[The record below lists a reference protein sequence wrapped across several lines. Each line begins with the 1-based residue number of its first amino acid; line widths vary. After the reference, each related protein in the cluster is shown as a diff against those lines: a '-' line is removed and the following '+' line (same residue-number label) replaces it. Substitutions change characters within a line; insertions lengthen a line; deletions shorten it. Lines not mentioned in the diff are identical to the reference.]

1 MLKLLKNKKVLFVVA
16 HPDDEILGPGA
27 TIYQLVKHQNCIV
40 KVIILG
46 EGITSRSEKRDTSKW
61 KKELKIH
68 KSNIEKAKSI
78 LGYQYIKIY
87 DFPDNRF
94 DTVPLLDIVKIIEN
108 ENDFRPDFLFTHHGG
123 DLNID
128 HQKTFEAAL
137 TSSRP
142 LPNENLC
149 SLITFETMSSTE
161 FSNFSDTKS
170 FKPNLI
176 IEISDDALNA
186 KCNAMASYQYEK
198 RNFPHPRSNESIR
211 NRAKMWGISN
221 GIKAAEVF
229 QIIRLIDKK

>member
-1 MLKLLKNKKVLFVVA
+1 MLDCEGYPNAFLESKYLKLEMYDAKFKNDALIASVKIIKNKKVLFVVA

-108 ENDFRPDFLFTHHGG
+108 EKNDFRPDFLFTHHGG

-128 HQKTFEAAL
+128 HQKTFEAV

-142 LPNENLC
+142 LQ
-149 SLITFETMSSTE
+149 
-161 FSNFSDTKS
+161 TKTY
-170 FKPNLI
+170 
-176 IEISDDALNA
+176 A
-186 KCNAMASYQYEK
+186 
-198 RNFPHPRSNESIR
+198 H
-211 NRAKMWGISN
+211 
-221 GIKAAEVF
+221 
-229 QIIRLIDKK
+229 